1 MDSIIA
7 VFDNI
12 YWLKLID
19 ALYYVKYV
27 ALMYVSICHQN
38 KLCKQNK
45 LWKQNKLCKQ
55 IGRTVSLFLSQ
66 FAYNI
71 FFSLWVKHC

>member
-19 ALYYVKYV
+19 ALYYVKNI

-38 KLCKQNK
+38 KL
-45 LWKQNKLCKQ
+45 WKH
-55 IGRTVSLFLSQ
+55 SLIISLS
-66 FAYNI
+66 I
-71 FFSLWVKHC
+71 CI